1 VLRSIGETQSI
12 YVNGHALGLN
22 LRRDPVGYTYALDRG
37 LLQPGRNVVTIFATR
52 FTNKADQLFRWD
64 GPGPAAVQMVT
75 PAPQWKRSAFNGL
88 AQVIVQSTPQA
99 GAIKLT
105 AASPG
110 LAPAEI
116 EIASQ

>member
-1 VLRSIGETQSI
+1 
-12 YVNGHALGLN
+12 VNGHALGLN
-22 LRRDPVGYTYALDRG
+22 LPRDPVGYTYTLDPG

-52 FTNKADQLFRWD
+52 FNDKGARLFYWD
-64 GPGPAAVQMVT
+64 GPGPATVQVIT
-75 PAPQWKRSAFNGL
+75 PVPQWKRSAFNGL

-99 GAIKLT
+99 GTIRLT